1 VGENFDED
9 FGGQVDEAG
18 GRFLG
23 GRRIWLRGRFLDIGL
38 LTETLETVNGAIGG
52 PELCRPQCSVPPRR
66 I

>member
-18 GRFLG
+18 GRSLG
-23 GRRIWLRGRFLDIGL
+23 GRRIWLCGRFLDIGL

-52 PELCRPQCSVPPRR
+52 RELCRPQCSVPLRR